1 MPATPLFITDLDTLK
16 ARLRLSALEV
26 GDGAAVLDAV
36 VSEVRLGFN
45 DELGI
50 SRVAELVALTPN
62 DPAVTEDELTRLRA
76 ETVEHLWVRSI
87 LMRRLPT
94 LFVEGSGQARKAWNE
109 EGITS
114 SGGDDADLR
123 REIKALQQQV
133 RDGLARL
140 GSDVA
145 GEVNATVIL
154 PDETPQR
161 PGDSINPAV
170 TREHEHVH
178 GDFS

>member
-16 ARLRLSALEV
+16 AQLRLSALDT
-26 GDGAAVLDAV
+26 GDAAAVLDAV
-36 VSEVRLGFN
+36 VGEVRLGFN

-50 SRVAELVALTPN
+50 SRVAEIVALTSVEA
-62 DPAVTEDELTRLRA
+62 PATEDELTRFRA
-76 ETVEHLWVRSI
+76 ENVELLWTRVI

-94 LFVEGSGQARKAWNE
+94 FFVQGSGQARKAWNE
-109 EGITS
+109 EGIT
-114 SGGDDADLR
+114 GGSDDTNLR
-123 REIKALQQQV
+123 REIRSLEQQV

-140 GSDVA
+140 ESEVA

-154 PDETPQR
+154 PDETPPR

>member
-16 ARLRLSALEV
+16 AQLRLSALDT
-26 GDGAAVLDAV
+26 GDAAAVLDAV
-36 VSEVRLGFN
+36 VTEVRLGFN

-50 SRVAELVALTPN
+50 SRVAEIVALTPAEV
-62 DPAVTEDELTRLRA
+62 PTTTDELTRFRA
-76 ETVEHLWVRSI
+76 ENVELLWTRSI

-94 LFVEGSGQARKAWNE
+94 LFIQGGGQARKAWNE
-109 EGITS
+109 EGITRS
-114 SGGDDADLR
+114 SDDTNLR
-123 REIKALQQQV
+123 REMKSLEQQV

-140 GSDVA
+140 EGETA

-154 PDETPQR
+154 PDTTPQR

-178 GDFS
+178 GEFS